1 MPKSPTQRGM
11 KLLREFGWQGEV
23 VEVFVKP
30 PGHKFGFRKDVLGLF
45 DAIVFKPGP
54 TIGSSHCLGAQ
65 FCAWGGVS
73 AHRKKAEQSPW
84 LIPWLESGNGFAIYG
99 FHPWENEERRDEC
112 RIEEAAYDRSLA
124 VVCWEKST
132 GQEVDQG

>member
-1 MPKSPTQRGM
+1 MPQSPTQRGM

-23 VEVFVKP
+23 VEVFVKHS
-30 PGHKFGFRKDVLGLF
+30 GSAFGYKKDVLGLF
-45 DAIVFKPGP
+45 DAMLFMPSGDKFI
-54 TIGSSHCLGAQ
+54 CLGAQ

-112 RIEEAAYDRSLA
+112 RIEEAAYDRILA
-124 VVCWEKST
+124 VVRWQKAT